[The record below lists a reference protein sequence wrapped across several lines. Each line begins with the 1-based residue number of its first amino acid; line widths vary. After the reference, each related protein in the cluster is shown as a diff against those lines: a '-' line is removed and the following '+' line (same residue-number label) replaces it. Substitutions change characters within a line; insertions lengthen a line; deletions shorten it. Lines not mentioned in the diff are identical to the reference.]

1 MKYIGTILIMTLA
14 FVFLPWWGTYI
25 LAAATLFFMPGFVAL
40 FFTILIDFYAL
51 PQEIPFA
58 SLSFLAL
65 MSVAHVIRARMFD
78 GVI

>member
-1 MKYIGTILIMTLA
+1 MKYIGTIFIMTLG
-14 FVFLPWWGTYI
+14 FIFLPWWGTYT

-58 SLSFLAL
+58 SLSFLVL
-65 MSVAHVIRARMFD
+65 MSLAHVIKVRMFD
-78 GVI
+78 GVV